1 MKITELLEEIK
12 KDNIQKSQLN
22 EQAAFSRFLS
32 KTLPA
37 LGQTFEH
44 NFFTELRNI
53 LRKDLTTVSPKEMAA
68 AFKAPQMAA
77 FRRQIADKLMET
89 EFDTV
94 DNILRKYNLSVPQE
108 SINAGKELA
117 TTLEIDPAFLK
128 DVRASWAAKK
138 GAGTTATTAG
148 QTTATT
154 AGQTTAAVAGQVA
167 GISEKEISNLING
180 KIRLYFKDIEPKKWY
195 SFMTRYGKEMKNE
208 MTVATKNMANAH
220 TYDDV
225 AKVLDDIITKMSSL
239 KQSTAAT
246 KLSSAKIESEVAKAA
261 YYRDGARRGGTRRV
275 ESGNLLKYVIYAA
288 FAYGL
293 YYVWTKVG
301 DFFNDTTPENSG
313 FLDKYLPDG
322 LDNLGDEQ
330 GNDITGQ
337 NQGQNNKPS
346 RGAIDKFR

>member
-1 MKITELLEEIK
+1 MKLIDLLNEIENA
-12 KDNIQKSQLN
+12 DIQKSQLD

-89 EFDTV
+89 EFGTV

-117 TTLEIDPAFLK
+117 SALDIDPAFLK
-128 DVRASWAAKK
+128 DVKASWAAKK

-154 AGQTTAAVAGQVA
+154 AGQAATAAATQVA
-167 GISEKEISNLING
+167 GITEKEIANLING
-180 KIRLYFKDIEPKKWY
+180 KIRLYFNDIEPRKWY
-195 SFMTRYGKEMKNE
+195 SFITRYGKDMRNEMKI
-208 MTVATKNMANAH
+208 ATKNMADAK

-225 AKVLDDIITKMSSL
+225 AKVLDDIVMKMSSL

-246 KLSSAKIESEVAKAA
+246 KLGSAKIESEIAKAS
-261 YYRDGARRGGTRRV
+261 YYRNGAKRGSSKAV
-275 ESGNLLKYVIYAA
+275 SSVNLIKYVMYAA

-301 DFFNDTTPENSG
+301 EFFNSETSPENSG
-313 FLDKYLPDG
+313 FLDKYLPNEFND
-322 LDNLGDEQ
+322 LGGEQ
-330 GNDITGQ
+330 NTDTTSQQPTNKQ
-337 NQGQNNKPS
+337 NSWG
-346 RGAIDKFR
+346 FE